1 MSPLHKV
8 FILFNSFRDV
18 NMLCPQMSITQY
30 KKKKEKKKERFR
42 SAICPLQPAVLCL
55 KSGQLGFKFD
65 TKKQF

>member
-30 KKKKEKKKERFR
+30 KKKKEKKKEI
-42 SAICPLQPAVLCL
+42 SLCDL
-55 KSGQLGFKFD
+55 SSTACSFMPQKRTTGIQI
-65 TKKQF
+65 